1 MVMMVGNYNG
11 AYDDFWDNPA
21 NMNPGDLPTGLYSE
35 GRSGCFYIN
44 DRDQKLDVMDL
55 TDQCGMRMY
64 FDEDNG
70 WIEI

>member
-11 AYDDFWDNPA
+11 AHDDFWDNPA

-55 TDQCGMRMY
+55 TDQYGMRMY